1 MKFLK
6 MEEIRRWISCW
17 RRVQSFFFFV
27 GGATNVNVEISWSQ
41 VWPNLQEDRVYSQ
54 TTRWGRL
61 PRDMTYEADGLKSV
75 LGLVF
80 SPLEAIKGLKWRN
93 KAVGDRFPPSWCALS
108 FSPSQGKEECVHAH
122 VRACV
127 CVCERSGW
135 GMLAMEWG
143 KRCYKVWSAPPRS
156 SVWGTSSGLHRWT
169 YICYT
174 EDYLVMPKDIQT
186 LLNVKKIWLNIG
198 WPWLLKIN
206 TLEKITERIPSGRMM
221 EGFYFLF

>member
-127 CVCERSGW
+127 CVWEREREREMVGCGCGGGLLSSHSINSHSHSSN
-135 GMLAMEWG
+135 LSRSTEW
-143 KRCYKVWSAPPRS
+143 KSYENPDMCTCY
-156 SVWGTSSGLHRWT
+156 
-169 YICYT
+169 
-174 EDYLVMPKDIQT
+174 
-186 LLNVKKIWLNIG
+186 
-198 WPWLLKIN
+198 
-206 TLEKITERIPSGRMM
+206 LENREAEAGAAC
-221 EGFYFLF
+221 

>member
-127 CVCERSGW
+127 CVCERERERERDGGVWVWWWIVIFSFYKFSFSFFQSIKKHWMKILWKSRYVYLLFGEQRSWGW
-135 GMLAMEWG
+135 S
-143 KRCYKVWSAPPRS
+143 C
-156 SVWGTSSGLHRWT
+156 
-169 YICYT
+169 
-174 EDYLVMPKDIQT
+174 
-186 LLNVKKIWLNIG
+186 LLSN
-198 WPWLLKIN
+198 
-206 TLEKITERIPSGRMM
+206 
-221 EGFYFLF
+221 